1 MDVFCNFRFCI
12 IIDECSLM
20 FEVEVDDDFFSEM
33 FKNDIF
39 YMLNLY
45 DCIKFLVMVEKL
57 VEFLLI
63 DC

>member
-1 MDVFCNFRFCI
+1 
-12 IIDECSLM
+12 M

>member
-12 IIDECSLM
+12 IIDEYSLM
-20 FEVEVDDDFFSEM
+20 FEVEVDDEFFSEM

-45 DCIKFLVMVEKL
+45 DCIKFLVIVEKL